1 MSTDTRR
8 VYVRMMKL
16 DIPAQKLIERGYC
29 CGIGCYM
36 CPYDPPHLKKNNR
49 LRDPGKTVRKGS
61 YSKSSMTSH
70 WDWDYMPSEE
80 IDRLFLKARSSDNE

>member
-1 MSTDTRR
+1 
-8 VYVRMMKL
+8 MKL

-36 CPYDPPHLKKNNR
+36 CPYDPLHLEKNIR
-49 LRDPGKTVRKGS
+49 LRDPGKSVRKGS

-70 WDWDYMPSEE
+70 WDWDYMSSKD
-80 IDRLFLKARSSDNE
+80 IDKLFFKENNINND